1 MSKDR
6 RENLDGLF
14 RFGIDACNKTIL
26 TLIQRAW
33 ETAMELY

>member
-1 MSKDR
+1 MSVA
-6 RENLDGLF
+6 F
-14 RFGIDACNKTIL
+14 SVFGIDACNKTIP